1 MNQIL
6 QSSNQTPQVT
16 QLQQIQVQT
25 HPIQESP
32 KKHFKTIFIISI
44 TTMLLL
50 FSFYMYNFYKL
61 KKNEKISNRLSY
73 NYQTLKLYS
82 SNNSNTYS
90 NLPNTGSYT
99 ENIIIGEIKIPILNI
114 SYPIFSM
121 LDDET
126 LKVSPCIF
134 YGKLPPDTGN
144 LCIAGHN
151 YNNNQFFSLIYKL
164 KKEDKIYIYDLNNHE
179 YVYSV
184 FDNYEVKTD
193 DLSPIYLYN
202 ENQCELTLITCNNL
216 NNNRIIIKARVD

>member
-6 QSSNQTPQVT
+6 QNLNQTPQP
-16 QLQQIQVQT
+16 LQPQYIQS
-25 HPIQESP
+25 HPSQEP
-32 KKHFKTIFIISI
+32 AKKHFKVIFIISI
-44 TTMLLL
+44 ITMLVLT
-50 FSFYMYNFYKL
+50 SFYMYNTYKL

-73 NYQTLKLYS
+73 NYHTLKLYNG
-82 SNNSNTYS
+82 NNYNTYS
-90 NLPNTGSYT
+90 KFPNASSYSQ
-99 ENIIIGEIKIPILNI
+99 NSIIGEIKIPTLEI
-114 SYPIFSM
+114 SYPIFSI

-126 LKVSPCIF
+126 LRVSPCIF
-134 YGKLPPDTGN
+134 YGKFPPDTGN

-184 FDNYEVKTD
+184 FANYEVKTD

-202 ENQCELTLITCNNL
+202 KNECELTLVTCNNL
-216 NNNRIIIKARVD
+216 NNNRIIIKAKLD

>member
-6 QSSNQTPQVT
+6 QKTNLKPA
-16 QLQQIQVQT
+16 
-25 HPIQESP
+25 
-32 KKHFKTIFIISI
+32 KKHFKVIFITSI
-44 TTMLLL
+44 ITILILI
-50 FSFYMYNFYKL
+50 SFYMYNTYKL
-61 KKNEKISNRLSY
+61 QKNEKISNRLSY
-73 NYQTLKLYS
+73 NYHTLKLYS
-82 SNNSNTYS
+82 NNDSDKYSDLSNTS
-90 NLPNTGSYT
+90 SYT
-99 ENIIIGEIKIPILNI
+99 ENVIVGEIKIPAINV

-134 YGKLPPDTGN
+134 YGKMPPDTGN

-202 ENQCELTLITCNNL
+202 QNECELTLITCNNL
-216 NNNRIIIKARVD
+216 NDNRIIIKAKID

>member
-6 QSSNQTPQVT
+6 QKTNLKP
-16 QLQQIQVQT
+16 
-25 HPIQESP
+25 P
-32 KKHFKTIFIISI
+32 KKHFKVIFITSI
-44 TTMLLL
+44 ITILILI
-50 FSFYMYNFYKL
+50 SFYMYNTYKL
-61 KKNEKISNRLSY
+61 QKNEKISNRLSY
-73 NYQTLKLYS
+73 NYHTLKLYS
-82 SNNSNTYS
+82 NNNSDKYSDLSNTS
-90 NLPNTGSYT
+90 SYT
-99 ENIIIGEIKIPILNI
+99 ENVIVGEIKIPALNL

-134 YGKLPPDTGN
+134 YGKMPPDTGN

-179 YVYSV
+179 YRYSV

-202 ENQCELTLITCNNL
+202 QNECELTLITCNNL
-216 NNNRIIIKARVD
+216 NDNRIIIKAKID

>member
-6 QSSNQTPQVT
+6 QKTNLKP
-16 QLQQIQVQT
+16 
-25 HPIQESP
+25 P
-32 KKHFKTIFIISI
+32 KKHFKVIFITSI
-44 TTMLLL
+44 ITILILI
-50 FSFYMYNFYKL
+50 SFYMYNTYKL
-61 KKNEKISNRLSY
+61 QKNEKISTRLSY
-73 NYQTLKLYS
+73 NYHTLKLYS
-82 SNNSNTYS
+82 NNNSDKYSDLSNTS
-90 NLPNTGSYT
+90 SYT
-99 ENIIIGEIKIPILNI
+99 ENVIVGEIKIPALNL

-134 YGKLPPDTGN
+134 YGKMPPDTGN

-179 YVYSV
+179 YRYSV

-202 ENQCELTLITCNNL
+202 QNECELTLITCNNL
-216 NNNRIIIKARVD
+216 NDNRIIIKAKID